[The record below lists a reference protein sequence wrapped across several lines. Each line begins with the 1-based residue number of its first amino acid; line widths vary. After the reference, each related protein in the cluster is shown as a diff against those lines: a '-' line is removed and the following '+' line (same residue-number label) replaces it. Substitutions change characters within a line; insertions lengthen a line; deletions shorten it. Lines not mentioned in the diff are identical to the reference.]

1 MAFQNRPSHFP
12 DCMVCSD
19 RRGFLLF
26 LDFMACIWFIELR
39 TRTKVKWQQIVD
51 QGLTSLHC
59 NVILHCKH
67 AVVSNTIVLIFSF
80 GADSWLPSGDAVTF
94 WPSVHPWCNQRL

>member
-1 MAFQNRPSHFP
+1 
-12 DCMVCSD
+12 
-19 RRGFLLF
+19 
-26 LDFMACIWFIELR
+26 MACIWFIELR

-94 WPSVHPWCNQRL
+94 WPSVHPWCNQRLWKYLTVSCELQSSCWFYLTL